1 MFEQAIIKSI
11 FPLFPFQR
19 PGKLNSGRVS
29 DKPAV
34 HLANRCWGRDSNPGL
49 RVPDSA
55 ASPPSGRRRSRP
67 HAGALTAAS
76 CRPALIS
83 GMSSA
88 PLTHPQALMSCAWSL
103 LLRMQVNL
111 LSGGAPTQL
120 AETRLGRNA
129 GLTAW
134 CLELPEELVGT
145 EHLRPGDH
153 LQIFRA
159 HRPCGAPAQLPVAA
173 PTSSS
178 PPPGMPAARNQ
189 GMEKMDSLVPLSP
202 PPVTDPVPWKMH
214 SQLCGTQ
221 YWKGKGIVAS

>member
-1 MFEQAIIKSI
+1 MPFGTWVFEQVIIKSI

-29 DKPAV
+29 DKPAI
-34 HLANRCWGRDSNPGL
+34 HLANRFWGRDSNPGL
-49 RVPDSA
+49 WVPHSA
-55 ASPPSGRRRSRP
+55 ASPPTGRRRSRP
-67 HAGALTAAS
+67 HAVALTAAS
-76 CRPALIS
+76 CRPALKS

-134 CLELPEELVGT
+134 RLELPEELVGT
-145 EHLRPGDH
+145 EHLHPGDH

-178 PPPGMPAARNQ
+178 PPPGMPAAWNQ
-189 GMEKMDSLVPLSP
+189 GLERWIHLSP
-202 PPVTDPVPWKMH
+202 C
-214 SQLCGTQ
+214 LLLL
-221 YWKGKGIVAS
+221 